1 MAHLALR
8 GAPVD
13 FVASWVDVDDR
24 VIRSGT
30 LSVMDEVFAELEGT
44 VYGVARRAVDGLD
57 GTQPLPL
64 DWRHLTGEE

>member
-1 MAHLALR
+1 
-8 GAPVD
+8 
-13 FVASWVDVDDR
+13 
-24 VIRSGT
+24 
-30 LSVMDEVFAELEGT
+30 MDEVFAELEGT